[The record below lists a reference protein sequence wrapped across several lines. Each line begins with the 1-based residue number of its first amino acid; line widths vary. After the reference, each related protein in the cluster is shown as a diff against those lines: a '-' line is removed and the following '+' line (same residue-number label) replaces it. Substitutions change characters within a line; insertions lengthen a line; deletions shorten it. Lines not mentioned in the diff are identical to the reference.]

1 MHTEN
6 LGLIFER
13 HVLLD
18 VGQEIITFVNVFD
31 IRHLVVFWSTE
42 AVAVLVDDI
51 IIVEIHQDGVDG
63 GSVVYVCN
71 SASIVSFS
79 NHVPEGFEWNALVV
93 VQELD

>member
-31 IRHLVVFWSTE
+31 IRHLVVF
-42 AVAVLVDDI
+42 
-51 IIVEIHQDGVDG
+51 
-63 GSVVYVCN
+63 
-71 SASIVSFS
+71 
-79 NHVPEGFEWNALVV
+79 
-93 VQELD
+93 